1 MHIDRIVGRSLM
13 DALERARA
21 AHGEQAVVLSQEV
34 LSGGDVALAVVRK
47 DAARAIPVSGRVT
60 TSRDPLRE
68 VVEKLVRHGASESFV
83 ASIRASVNAR
93 AGEGHVLDLAA
104 EAIAALY
111 PAVALPRVAGA
122 TQVVAFVGSTGS
134 GKTSLV
140 ARLAARL
147 STARRNV
154 ALVSLD
160 GDRPGAVEP
169 LVAVARA
176 HGLPLLAPRGAAAWD
191 IADLYGADLVLV
203 DTTGDAE
210 RDTAHLAPFLAHAS
224 AKLRLSTHLVLS
236 AVAALDAHTRSF
248 QRWHV
253 LAPTACAITKL
264 DETSKPGVTLEAALT
279 AGLPVSFYS
288 TSAQLDAGFHRAAP
302 DHAADLYLQGALA

>member
-1 MHIDRIVGRSLM
+1 MHIDRIVGRSLL

-47 DAARAIPVSGRVT
+47 DAART
-60 TSRDPLRE
+60 TVAPARSTPTRDPLRE
-68 VVEKLVRHGASESFV
+68 VVHKLQSHGASEAFI
-83 ASIRASVNAR
+83 ARIRAAVEAR
-93 AGEGHVLDLAA
+93 VGEGHVLDLAA
-104 EAIAALY
+104 ESIAALY

-122 TQVVAFVGSTGS
+122 TQVVAFVGATGS

-160 GDRPGAVEP
+160 GERPGAVEP
-169 LVAVARA
+169 LVASARM
-176 HGLPLLAPRGAAAWD
+176 HGLPLLAPRGTAAWD

-203 DTTGDAE
+203 DTTGDAK
-210 RDTAHLAPFLAHAS
+210 RDAAQLAPFLGHAS
-224 AKLRLSTHLVLS
+224 AKLRLTTHLVLS
-236 AVAALDAHTRSF
+236 ATASVEAHTRSLDCW
-248 QRWHV
+248 QA
-253 LAPTACAITKL
+253 LAPSACAITKL
-264 DETSKPGVTLEAALT
+264 DETHKPAVTLEAALS

-288 TSAQLDAGFHRAAP
+288 TSARLDAGFHRAAP